1 MTSTF
6 PPCGPDC
13 LKEKELKALKAAM
26 DASPNNA
33 QAKTDYYTKLYGQDW
48 LREQKEKTAKEEVD
62 PVLTSYTSKYE
73 DLTTQ
78 LKTQGQ
84 FAGLAKAVASDGG
97 IAHLAEDY
105 ETEKSKAD
113 VLNRL
118 WILNG
123 KPTFLDLD
131 IVRTLL
137 YVVIGILSVYIL
149 ILAVQKYRKYRYGY
163 RYGMPTNF
171 MPVNR
176 LY

>member
-26 DASPNNA
+26 DASPNNQ
-33 QAKTDYYTKLYGQDW
+33 QAKTDYYTKLYGPEW
-48 LREQKEKTAKEEVD
+48 LREQKEKVAKADVD

-78 LKTQGQ
+78 LKSQEQ
-84 FAGLAKAVASDGG
+84 LSGLAKAVSSDGG
-97 IAHLAEDY
+97 IAYLAEDY
-105 ETEKSKAD
+105 DMEKSKAD

-123 KPTFLDLD
+123 NSVFADLD
-131 IVRTLL
+131 VVRSLL
-137 YVVIGILSVYIL
+137 YLVIGILSLYIL
-149 ILAVQKYRKYRYGY
+149 ILAIQKYRKYRYGY
-163 RYGMPTNF
+163 RPGMLTNF

>member
-26 DASPNNA
+26 DASPNNP

-48 LREQKEKTAKEEVD
+48 LREQKEKTAKSEVD

-73 DLTTQ
+73 NLNAQ
-78 LKTQGQ
+78 LKSQGQ
-84 FAGLAKAVASDGG
+84 FSGLAKAVASDGG
-97 IAHLAEDY
+97 IALLAEDY
-105 ETEKSKAD
+105 DAEKSKAD

-123 KPTFLDLD
+123 NPAFADLD
-131 IVRTLL
+131 IVRSLL
-137 YVVIGILSVYIL
+137 YLVIGILSVYIL

-163 RYGMPTNF
+163 RPGMLTNF

>member
-1 MTSTF
+1 MTSVF

-13 LKEKELKALKAAM
+13 LKEKELKALKDAM
-26 DASPNNA
+26 DANPNNP

-48 LREQKEKTAKEEVD
+48 LRDQKEKTATAEVD

-78 LKTQGQ
+78 LKAQGQ
-84 FAGLAKAVASDGG
+84 FSGLAKAVSTDGG
-97 IAHLAEDY
+97 ITYLAKDY
-105 ETEKSKAD
+105 ESEKSKAD

-118 WILNG
+118 WVLNG
-123 KPTFLDLD
+123 KTVFQDLD
-131 IVRTLL
+131 IVSFLL
-137 YVVIGILSVYIL
+137 YVVIAILALYIL
-149 ILAVQKYRKYRYGY
+149 VLIFQKYRKYRYGY
-163 RYGMPTNF
+163 RPGMPYNF

>member
-26 DASPNNA
+26 DASPNNP
-33 QAKTDYYTKLYGQDW
+33 QAKTDYYTKLYGQEW
-48 LREQKEKTAKEEVD
+48 LREQKEKVAKAEVD
-62 PVLTSYTSKYE
+62 PVLTSYSSKYE

-78 LKTQGQ
+78 LKSQGQ
-84 FAGLAKAVASDGG
+84 FSGLAKAVSSDGG
-97 IAHLAEDY
+97 IAYLAEDY

-118 WILNG
+118 WILNS
-123 KPTFLDLD
+123 KNVFLDLD

-163 RYGMPTNF
+163 RYGMPANF

>member
-13 LKEKELKALKAAM
+13 LKEKELKALKDAM
-26 DASPNNA
+26 DANPNNA

-48 LREQKEKTAKEEVD
+48 LREQKEKTAKAEVD
-62 PVLTSYTSKYE
+62 PLLTSYTSKYD

-78 LKTQGQ
+78 LKSQGQ
-84 FAGLAKAVASDGG
+84 FSGLAKAVSSDGG
-97 IAHLAEDY
+97 ITYLAQDY
-105 ETEKSKAD
+105 EAEKSKAD

-123 KPTFLDLD
+123 KTTFLDLD
-131 IVRTLL
+131 ILRTLM
-137 YVVIGILSVYIL
+137 YVLIGILSLYIL
-149 ILAVQKYRKYRYGY
+149 ILAFQKYRKYRYGY
-163 RYGMPTNF
+163 TSGMAYNL

>member
-26 DASPNNA
+26 DASPNNQ

-48 LREQKEKTAKEEVD
+48 LREQKEKTATKEVD

-78 LKTQGQ
+78 LKSQGQ
-84 FAGLAKAVASDGG
+84 FSGLAKAVASDGG
-97 IAHLAEDY
+97 IGYLAEDY

-149 ILAVQKYRKYRYGY
+149 ILGFQKYRKYRYGY
-163 RYGMPTNF
+163 RYGMPTTF

>member
-26 DASPNNA
+26 DASPNNK
-33 QAKTDYYTKLYGQDW
+33 QAKTDYYTKLYGPSWVRQ
-48 LREQKEKTAKEEVD
+48 EKEKVAKAEVD
-62 PVLTSYTSKYE
+62 PVLTSYTSKFE
-73 DLTTQ
+73 SLNAQ
-78 LKTQGQ
+78 LKSQGE
-84 FAGLAKAVASDGG
+84 FSGLAKAVASDGG
-97 IAHLAEDY
+97 IAFLAEDY
-105 ETEKSKAD
+105 DEEKSKAD

-123 KPTFLDLD
+123 NPAFADID
-131 IVRTLL
+131 IVRSLL
-137 YVVIGILSVYIL
+137 YLVIGILSLYIL
-149 ILAVQKYRKYRYGY
+149 ILAIQKYRKYRFGY
-163 RYGMPTNF
+163 RAGMSTNF